1 MSTSQQSPTFSEYEI
16 NRNAQPRADV
26 NFPQILSPYIRTGAT
41 DVFGQILNHQHM
53 SKCAPFELNM
63 MECMEAYGLDK
74 GRVKCSDLIE
84 DFNECKDK
92 TKQMLR
98 VKVCSIE
105 YDFIRF
111 MMIDINLN

>member
-1 MSTSQQSPTFSEYEI
+1 MSNSQQNSTFSQYEI
-16 NRNAQPRADV
+16 DRRAHPRPDV
-26 NFPQILSPYIRTGAT
+26 NFPQIMSPYIRTGAT

-74 GRVKCSDLIE
+74 GRVKCSELIE
-84 DFNECKDK
+84 DFNECRDM

-105 YDFIRF
+105 
-111 MMIDINLN
+111 